1 MSKAL
6 KRITPWIAGA
16 ALAISLSACGSATEE
31 PDPLAPSVSAQ
42 ESPPAGSVEQD
53 PSMEPADPSEDLGNE
68 QTFDGA
74 SVTTDT
80 ITANQME
87 MKIPS
92 GFKIPEDTLVT
103 EATAASIMMA
113 DEDPAAVIAMV
124 ESSAAEAGYEMY
136 AETANGKV
144 YVGNG
149 NAVSFEAGPRMQLI
163 TSGPEEMKDV
173 LASG

>member
-1 MSKAL
+1 M
-6 KRITPWIAGA
+6 
-16 ALAISLSACGSATEE
+16 
-31 PDPLAPSVSAQ
+31 PDPLAPSASAQ
-42 ESPPAGSVEQD
+42 ESPPAGAAEPD
-53 PSMEPADPSEDLGNE
+53 PSMEPVEPANPSGATGTE
-68 QTFDGA
+68 QSFDGE

-92 GFKIPEDTLVT
+92 GFRIPEDTLVT

-124 ESSAAEAGYEMY
+124 ESSAAEAGYEKY
-136 AETANGKV
+136 AETATGTV

-149 NAVSFEAGPRMQLI
+149 NAVLFDAGPQMQLI
-163 TSGPEEMKDV
+163 TWGPEEMKDL
-173 LASG
+173 LAGG